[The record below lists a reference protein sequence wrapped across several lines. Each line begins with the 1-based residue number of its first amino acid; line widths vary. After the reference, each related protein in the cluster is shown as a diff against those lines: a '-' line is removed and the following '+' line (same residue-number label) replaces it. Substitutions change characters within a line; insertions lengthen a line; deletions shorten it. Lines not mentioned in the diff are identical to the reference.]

1 MNLQSMRQLMARHN
15 LQPGRALATLLLAA
29 FAVAVFAGSA
39 LAAGNLVKNGSF
51 EKATNGIPNWWG
63 WFGFTPADKRV
74 CNQSKAGACSFRMV
88 ADGAFKNLEQCC
100 LPISGLAGDE
110 FTLSV
115 WTKSKAFDLG
125 LGNSA
130 YVYVLFSYPGGG
142 SNYDYFDIP
151 TGTTAWTLIQV
162 SAVADD
168 AYDTMEVGVQFN
180 YPGSGK
186 VWFDKVKLVEVP

>member
-1 MNLQSMRQLMARHN
+1 MNISGVKQFFARRSPPN
-15 LQPGRALATLLLAA
+15 RPILGALLLAA

-74 CNQSKAGACSFRMV
+74 CNQSKAGACSFKMV

-180 YPGSGK
+180 YPVSGK
-186 VWFDKVKLVEVP
+186 VWFDKVRLVEVP